1 MTVLNIFSPGD
12 LSIGG
17 SGDNW
22 TTQSVSNPW
31 GQGAVWV
38 QCTTKYVAGD
48 GQSDFGVQELFFLD
62 DNGEFQTQTF
72 GDDNSPFGSL
82 ASVLFVPNL
91 LGVTVAAHTYD
102 AAIEGTL
109 TLFQWG

>member
-1 MTVLNIFSPGD
+1 MTVLNIFSPGQ
-12 LSIGG
+12 LTTGG
-17 SGDNW
+17 GGDSW
-22 TTQSVSNPW
+22 VTQFVSNPW
-31 GQGAVWV
+31 GTTAVWI

-48 GQSDFGVQELFFLD
+48 GQSDFGIQSIFFLD
-62 DNGEFQTQTF
+62 DNGQFQIQSF

-82 ASVLFVPNL
+82 QSRLFVGKL